1 MLLNF
6 SVENALS
13 FRQSQQFSMQRTVH
27 AKNGSWP
34 HPDVSTLA
42 AIYGGNASGKTN
54 LLKCITFL
62 KNFVEGSFKAGNSN
76 SKINALPFL
85 LNKESENEPST
96 FFIEFIAKDN
106 NRYKYW
112 FTFNNDYIIEEALW
126 LFRSTTNRKTVLFER
141 EHGKPMRFGS
151 NLKTIGKTVEKIT
164 RDNAL
169 FLSAAAASGVQ
180 ALQAAYEE
188 ITSTQQCRTVD
199 FDKYSNNLITVLQEN
214 PDFASNISKLL
225 KYADLGLKGV
235 TVQSEQLDAKQSEK
249 LARLANLLN
258 ELDGDNNKLTDNT
271 SENTEKLQKFSV
283 SRLMF
288 THSGQKDCQLPE
300 DFESLGTKTALL
312 LFAFVIDALSKHSIL
327 LIDEID
333 TSLSMQ
339 FVSEILKLYSN
350 PETNP
355 NQSQLIFT
363 THDLSLISNSGTDKT
378 ILDRDQIWFI
388 EKNTLGESSL
398 HPLTEWENRN
408 VNFGKNYQHNIY
420 ASAPQ
425 PSLYDVFAEI
435 LTNTNR
441 S

>member
-13 FRQSQQFSMQRTVH
+13 FRQLQKFSMQRTIH
-27 AKNGSWP
+27 AKNSSWA

-54 LLKCITFL
+54 LLKCIAFL
-62 KNFVEGSFKAGNSN
+62 KNFVEGSFKSGNSN

-85 LNKESENEPST
+85 LNRESEKEPST

-112 FTFNNDYIIEEALW
+112 FTFNNDYIIEEVLW

-141 EHGKPMRFGS
+141 EHGKTMRFGS

-199 FDKYSNNLITVLQEN
+199 FDRYSNNLIKVLQEN

-249 LARLANLLN
+249 LTRLANLLN

-300 DFESLGTKTALL
+300 GFESLGTKTALV
-312 LFAFVIDALSKHSIL
+312 LFAFVIDALSKHSVL

-339 FVSEILKLYSN
+339 LVSEILKLYSN

-425 PSLYDVFAEI
+425 PSLHDVFAEI